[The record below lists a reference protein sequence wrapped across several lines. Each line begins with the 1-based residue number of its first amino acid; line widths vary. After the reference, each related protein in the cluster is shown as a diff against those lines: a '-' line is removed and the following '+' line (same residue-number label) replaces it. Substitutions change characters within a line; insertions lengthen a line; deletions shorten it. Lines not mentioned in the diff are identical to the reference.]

1 MSITERKK
9 PSTAWEKGQTGN
21 SRGRPKGTGR
31 PVSKLRNTLSKLR
44 ELEKQALDNIA
55 ESVGKKDIDKEV
67 IATSKWVITT
77 IVAVNKAANAE
88 EAFLQSLREYN
99 DMQENLEQEQELKRE
114 GSTNN
119 VVRFTTKLVK
129 EYEDQE

>member
-1 MSITERKK
+1 M
-9 PSTAWEKGQTGN
+9 Q
-21 SRGRPKGTGR
+21 
-31 PVSKLRNTLSKLR
+31 
-44 ELEKQALDNIA
+44 
-55 ESVGKKDIDKEV
+55 SVGKKNIDKEV

-88 EAFLQSLREYN
+88 ETLVQSIREYN

-129 EYEDQE
+129 DYEEQE

>member
-1 MSITERKK
+1 MTKNTTSFEAGKSGN
-9 PSTAWEKGQTGN
+9 PS
-21 SRGRPKGTGR
+21 GRPKGKGR
-31 PVSKLRNTLSKLR
+31 PVSRLRTTLTKLR

-55 ESVGKKDIDKEV
+55 ESVGKKNIDKEV

-88 EAFLQSLREYN
+88 ETLVQSIREYN

-129 EYEDQE
+129 DYEEQE

>member
-1 MSITERKK
+1 MTSKYKNEN
-9 PSTAWEKGQTGN
+9 SWEAGQTGN
-21 SRGRPKGTGR
+21 PLGRPKGR
-31 PVSKLRNTLSKLR
+31 RNKPISKLRTTLNKLR
-44 ELEKQALDNIA
+44 ELEQQALDNIA
-55 ESVGKKDIDKEV
+55 DSVGKKNIDKEV

-88 EAFLQSLREYN
+88 EALLQSIREYN
-99 DMQENLEQEQELKRE
+99 DIQENLEQEQELKRE

>member
-1 MSITERKK
+1 MTSKYKNEH
-9 PSTAWEKGQTGN
+9 SWEAGSTGN
-21 SRGRPKGTGR
+21 PSGRPKGR
-31 PVSKLRNTLSKLR
+31 RNKPISKLRTTLNKLR
-44 ELEKQALDNIA
+44 ELEQQALDNIA
-55 ESVGKKDIDKEV
+55 DSVGKKNIDKEV

-88 EAFLQSLREYN
+88 EALLQSIREYN

>member
-1 MSITERKK
+1 MTKNATSFEAGK
-9 PSTAWEKGQTGN
+9 TGN
-21 SRGRPKGTGR
+21 PNGRPKGRGK
-31 PVSKLRNTLSKLR
+31 PVSRLRSTLSKLR
-44 ELEKQALDNIA
+44 ELEQQALDNIA
-55 ESVGKKDIDKEV
+55 DSVGKKNIDKEV

-88 EAFLQSLREYN
+88 EALLQSIREYN

>member
-1 MSITERKK
+1 MFDDLDIEKLEAEDGEMTEVDKTR
-9 PSTAWEKGQTGN
+9 
-21 SRGRPKGTGR
+21 
-31 PVSKLRNTLSKLR
+31 
-44 ELEKQALDNIA
+44 LE
-55 ESVGKKDIDKEV
+55 
-67 IATSKWVITT
+67 TSKWVITT

-88 EAFLQSLREYN
+88 EAFLQNLREYN

>member
-1 MSITERKK
+1 MTSKHKNETSWDKGS
-9 PSTAWEKGQTGN
+9 PSPNPA
-21 SRGRPKGTGR
+21 GRPKGSRGK
-31 PVSKLRNTLSKLR
+31 PVSRLRATLTKLR

-55 ESVGKKDIDKEV
+55 ESVGKKNIDKEV

-88 EAFLQSLREYN
+88 ETLVQSIREYN

-129 EYEDQE
+129 DYEEQE